1 MISLSRFFIL
11 FLVSVL
17 SSKSEVI
24 AQNNSKIPKKVF
36 NELKKTQY
44 IFNEK
49 KYESISLECLI
60 PKKIVKEN
68 LLALYQD
75 LGKYEKEKKIFK
87 STIQSKG
94 EKLSLKSIIK
104 KENKYSVV
112 SISDGEKLSNEE
124 TIKNLLNTLKKILKR
139 KFINDY
145 IKEIESDIRKID
157 RKQNNIIRKNP
168 KRLDINIGLLYK
180 IYQKRE
186 SKKVGLK
193 ASLENLF
200 KELDETKKAY
210 NAIK

>member
-1 MISLSRFFIL
+1 M
-11 FLVSVL
+11 
-17 SSKSEVI
+17 
-24 AQNNSKIPKKVF
+24 
-36 NELKKTQY
+36 
-44 IFNEK
+44 
-49 KYESISLECLI
+49 
-60 PKKIVKEN
+60 
-68 LLALYQD
+68 
-75 LGKYEKEKKIFK
+75 
-87 STIQSKG
+87 
-94 EKLSLKSIIK
+94 
-104 KENKYSVV
+104 V

-124 TIKNLLNTLKKILKR
+124 TIKNLLNTFKKILQR

-145 IKEIESDIRKID
+145 IKEIESDIQKID